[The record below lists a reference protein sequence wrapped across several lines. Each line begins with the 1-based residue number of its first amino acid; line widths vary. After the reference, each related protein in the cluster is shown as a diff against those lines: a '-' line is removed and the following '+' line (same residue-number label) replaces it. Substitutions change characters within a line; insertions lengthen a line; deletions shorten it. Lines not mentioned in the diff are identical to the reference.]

1 MFDVFK
7 NKLFRKRLPRGEAFR
22 LFKEVLEGHNK
33 GLEAIAEMGEKLGGE
48 FLFDVNYVRPA
59 YTGLSAVAS
68 ACMENFGLLTRG
80 RYPKLSDA
88 FGRIDARVRAAID
101 EVETVSGRH
110 IIYHEDIAWED
121 EAEVG
126 GKNAN
131 IAEVKNLLRLR
142 TPEGFA
148 LTLKTFADFI
158 SHNGLEKAIVALE
171 TEGPGPGRLRDLRV
185 AVKNAE
191 APVRLLSEIDSALAR
206 MRKRTQ
212 GPLSLAVRSS
222 AAGEDGYYHS
232 FAGIYESVL
241 NVPPDA
247 ASVGDAYKEVVASL
261 FTEKVFAYRR
271 ERGITARLGMAVCC
285 MAMVD
290 AAASGV
296 AYSADPS
303 GAPEAAISS
312 AWGLG
317 LPVVDG
323 TVEADRFTVARR
335 DGGLAVT
342 GRFIGN
348 KAFSVGPAQ
357 GGGVVSV
364 ETAPERG
371 RAPSIS
377 DRTALEIAAIALR
390 VEAHFGQPQD
400 IEWAVD
406 EGGDI
411 FVLQARPLKVKE
423 REDVQDRYEAP
434 AGAEA
439 VVSGGGLV
447 VQAGTAAGPVF
458 ILKRDADIPGIPKGS
473 VVISKTDS
481 ASLVRAMHRVSA
493 IITETG
499 SPTSHM
505 AALCR
510 EFRVPTVVGA
520 GAATHG
526 LRPGEVVTFDAGDT
540 GYRIYRGA
548 VRELLKDAARAAEG
562 MEGLHE
568 YRKKRQILRFISPL
582 SLIDPLMDE
591 FTPDRCRSV
600 HDVLRFI
607 HEKSVAEM
615 MDIAAEG
622 AGRGEKTCRL
632 DLSVPAGIIVMD
644 IGGGL
649 AAGAKGHATIDEV
662 TSGPLRAVLAG
673 MTRPGMWR
681 SEAVSMKVGDL
692 LSSMVRMPEIADGG
706 THTDLNLAVA
716 SKEYMNLSMR
726 FGYHFNMVDC
736 YMSENPRDN
745 HIYFRF
751 SGGATDMTKRSRRIR
766 LLSAILDEHGLNTKS
781 RGDLVIARI
790 SGLPKEEG
798 EKALEMLGRLIA
810 YSRQLDAQLNAD
822 EDIALYS
829 KKFREQ

>member
-1 MFDVFK
+1 MLEGLK
-7 NKLFRKRLPRGEAFR
+7 NKFFRKRLPRAEAFS

-33 GLEAIAEMGEKLGGE
+33 GLEMIAEMGEKLGGE

-59 YTGLSAVAS
+59 YTGLSAVVS
-68 ACMENFGLLTRG
+68 ACMGNFGLLTRG
-80 RYPKLSDA
+80 RYPELSDS

-110 IIYHEDIAWED
+110 IIYHENITWED
-121 EAEVG
+121 AAEVG

-131 IAEVKNLLRLR
+131 IAEVKNLLRLK

-158 SHNGLEKAIVALE
+158 SHNGLEKAIGALE
-171 TEGPGPGRLRDLRV
+171 TEDPGPDRLRDLRV
-185 AVKNAE
+185 ALKNAE
-191 APVRLLSEIDSALAR
+191 VPVKILSEIDAALAR
-206 MRKRTQ
+206 MKKRSR
-212 GPLSLAVRSS
+212 GALSLAVRSS
-222 AAGEDGYYHS
+222 AAGEDGDYHS

-247 ASVGDAYKEVVASL
+247 ASVGNAYKEVVASL
-261 FTEKVFAYRR
+261 FTERVFAYRG
-271 ERGITARLGMAVCC
+271 ERGISGRIGMAVCC

-303 GAPEAAISS
+303 GAPEAVVSS

-317 LPVVDG
+317 VPVVDG

-335 DGGLAVT
+335 DGRLALT

-348 KAFSVGPAQ
+348 KAVTVGTVQ
-357 GGGVVSV
+357 GGGVASV

-377 DRTALEIAAIALR
+377 DRMAIEIAAIALR
-390 VEAHFGQPQD
+390 IEAHFRQPQD

-406 EGGDI
+406 EDGDI
-411 FVLQARPLKVKE
+411 FVLQARPLKVGE
-423 REDVQDRYEAP
+423 REDVRDIYEAP

-447 VQAGTAAGPVF
+447 VQAGAAAGPVY
-458 ILKRDADIPGIPKGS
+458 ILKRDTDIPDIPKGA
-473 VVISKTDS
+473 VVLSKTDS

-493 IITETG
+493 IITDTG

-520 GAATHG
+520 GTATHG
-526 LRPGEVVTFDAGDT
+526 LRAGEVVTLDAGDT
-540 GYRIYRGA
+540 GYSIYRGV
-548 VRELLKDAARAAEG
+548 VRELLKNVASAAEG

-591 FTPDRCRSV
+591 FAPERCRSV

-607 HEKSVAEM
+607 HEKSVAEL

-632 DLSVPAGIIVMD
+632 ELSVPAGIIVMD

-649 AAGAKGHATIDEV
+649 AADAKGHATIDDV
-662 TSGPLRAVLAG
+662 TSRPLRAVLAG

-716 SKEYMNLSMR
+716 SKEYVNLSMR

-736 YMSENPRDN
+736 YMSDNPRDN
-745 HIYFRF
+745 HISFRF

-781 RGDLVIARI
+781 KGDLIIARI

-798 EKALEMLGRLIA
+798 ERTLEMLGRLIA
-810 YSRQLDAQLNAD
+810 YSRQLDAQLNTD
-822 EDIALYS
+822 EDIILYS
-829 KKFREQ
+829 RKFKEQ